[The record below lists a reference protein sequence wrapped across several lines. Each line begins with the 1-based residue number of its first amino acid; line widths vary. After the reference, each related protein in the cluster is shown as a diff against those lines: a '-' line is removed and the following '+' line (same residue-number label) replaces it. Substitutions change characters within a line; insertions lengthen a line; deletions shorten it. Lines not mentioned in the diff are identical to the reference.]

1 MAVLYK
7 FPRGKLVVKGL
18 NFLDHSENVTVII
31 LIEDSAIFDTSLK
44 SLVKNQTFVF
54 PSRKRE
60 QSSFMD
66 LLIHLF
72 FNLSFVI
79 AKSTPI

>member
-54 PSRKRE
+54 PSRKTE